1 MAKSEKEIEIEIV
14 GKEWEEA
21 LDKAFKK
28 ANKNAKIDGFRP
40 GKAPKDVFIKKYGKQ
55 SLYMD
60 AADSAADMAYQK
72 LLKEHAE
79 SLYMDAADSA
89 ADMAYQ
95 KLLKEHAD
103 DVKELV
109 ARPDIA
115 LKDVNDEKIVFLFTL
130 TTRPEVKLGKYK
142 GLGIKKYEVKDETE
156 EIEDA
161 IYHMRERYAEDVIKD
176 ETEEIEDA
184 IYHMRERYAEDVIKE
199 GKIENGDIAVIDFEG
214 FVDDKAFDGGKS
226 ENYSLKIGSGTFI
239 PGFEEQ
245 LVGLKS
251 GDKKDVKVTFPED
264 YHAEDLKGKEAI
276 FKVTVHEVKEV
287 KIPELDKDFFDDLG
301 MEGINTKEELEAQVS
316 ENILA
321 RKEMEAE
328 NKYLDD
334 LLEAASKNVK
344 VDVPE
349 AMINEELDRMV
360 QQYADHL
367 KMQGITIEQF
377 YQFTN
382 SDEQALKDQMRPEA
396 IKRITYRLMLEEI
409 AKEEKIEID
418 DKTAKDE
425 AKKLAEKYQMKED
438 EFLSAFGGLD
448 IVKYDMRMRQAMEI
462 LKK

>member
-1 MAKSEKEIEIEIV
+1 MAKSEKEIEIIIE

-21 LDKAFKK
+21 LDKVFKK
-28 ANKNAKIDGFRP
+28 ANKKAKIDGFRP
-40 GKAPKDVFIKKYGKQ
+40 GKAPKDVFIKHYGK
-55 SLYMD
+55 
-60 AADSAADMAYQK
+60 
-72 LLKEHAE
+72 E
-79 SLYMDAADSA
+79 SLYMDAADYA
-89 ADMAYQ
+89 ADIAYQ
-95 KLLKEHAD
+95 KLLKDYAD

-115 LKDVNDEKIVFLFTL
+115 LTNIDDKKVTFKFTL
-130 TTRPEVKLGKYK
+130 TMRPEVKLGKYK
-142 GLGIKKYEVKDETE
+142 GLGVKKDEVKASED

-161 IYHMRERYAEDVIKD
+161 IKHMRERYAEDVLKD
-176 ETEEIEDA
+176 GA
-184 IYHMRERYAEDVIKE
+184 IAD
-199 GKIENGDIAVIDFEG
+199 GDIAVIDFEG
-214 FVDDKAFDGGKS
+214 FIDGKAFEGGKS

-239 PGFEEQ
+239 PGFEEG
-245 LVGLKS
+245 LIGLKS

-264 YHAEDLKGKEAI
+264 YHAEDLKGKEAT

-301 MEGINTKEELEAQVS
+301 MEGITTKEELEAQIS
-316 ENILA
+316 ENIIA

-328 NKYLDD
+328 NKYMDD
-334 LLEAASKNVK
+334 LLEAAAKDVK
-344 VDVPE
+344 VDIPE
-349 AMINEELDRMV
+349 AMISEELDRMV

-409 AKEEKIEID
+409 AREEKIEID
-418 DKTAKDE
+418 DKE
-425 AKKLAEKYQMKED
+425 AKEEAKNLAEKYQMKED

-448 IVKYDMRMRQAMEI
+448 IVKYDMKMRKAMEI

>member
-1 MAKSEKEIEIEIV
+1 MAKSEKEIEIEVV
-14 GKEWEEA
+14 GKEWEEV

-28 ANKNAKIDGFRP
+28 ANKKAKIDGFRP
-40 GKAPKDVFIKKYGKQ
+40 GKAPKEVFIKKYGKQ

-60 AADSAADMAYQK
+60 AADAAADI
-72 LLKEHAE
+72 
-79 SLYMDAADSA
+79 
-89 ADMAYQ
+89 AYQ

-142 GLGIKKYEVKDETE
+142 GLGIKKDEVKAEAE

-161 IYHMRERYAEDVIKD
+161 IN
-176 ETEEIEDA
+176 
-184 IYHMRERYAEDVIKE
+184 HMRERYAEDVIKE
-199 GKIENGDIAVIDFEG
+199 GAIASGDIAVIDFEG
-214 FVDDKAFDGGKS
+214 FVDGKAFDGGKS
-226 ENYSLKIGSGTFI
+226 ENYSLKIDSGTFI

-245 LVGLKS
+245 LIGLKS
-251 GDKKDVKVTFPED
+251 GDKKDVKVTFPAD

-287 KIPELDKDFFDDLG
+287 KVPELDKDFFADLG

-334 LLEAASKNVK
+334 LLEAAAKEVK
-344 VDVPE
+344 IDIPE

-360 QQYADHL
+360 QQYSDHL

-382 SDEQALKDQMRPEA
+382 SDEMALRDQMRPEA
-396 IKRITYRLMLEEI
+396 VKRITYRLMLEEI

-418 DKTAKDE
+418 DKTAKEE
-425 AKKLAEKYQMKED
+425 AKELAEKYQMKED

-448 IVKYDMRMRQAMEI
+448 IVKYDMKMRKAMEV

>member
-1 MAKSEKEIEIEIV
+1 MP
-14 GKEWEEA
+14 
-21 LDKAFKK
+21 
-28 ANKNAKIDGFRP
+28 RC
-40 GKAPKDVFIKKYGKQ
+40 
-55 SLYMD
+55 
-60 AADSAADMAYQK
+60 
-72 LLKEHAE
+72 
-79 SLYMDAADSA
+79 
-89 ADMAYQ
+89 
-95 KLLKEHAD
+95 
-103 DVKELV
+103 
-109 ARPDIA
+109 DIG
-115 LKDVNDEKIVFLFTL
+115 LKDVNEEKIVFLFTL
-130 TTRPEVKLGKYK
+130 SSRPEVKLGKYK
-142 GLGIKKYEVKDETE
+142 DLGVKKDEVKAEAE

-161 IYHMRERYAEDVIKD
+161 INHMRERYAEDVL
-176 ETEEIEDA
+176 
-184 IYHMRERYAEDVIKE
+184 KE
-199 GKIENGDIAVIDFEG
+199 GKIANGDIAVIDFEG
-214 FVDDKAFDGGKS
+214 FIDDKAFDGGKG

-239 PGFEEQ
+239 PGFGEQ

-264 YHAEDLKGKEAI
+264 YHAEDLKGKEAT

-287 KIPELDKDFFDDLG
+287 KVPELDKDFFDDLG
-301 MEGINTKEELEAQVS
+301 MEGINTKEELEAQIS

-334 LLEAASKNVK
+334 LLEAAAKDVK
-344 VDVPE
+344 VEIPE

-360 QQYADHL
+360 AQYADHL

-382 SDEQALKDQMRPEA
+382 SDEAALKDQMRPEA
-396 IKRITYRLMLEEI
+396 VKRITYRLMLEEI

-418 DKTAKDE
+418 DKAAKEE

-448 IVKYDMRMRQAMEI
+448 IVKYDMRMRKAMEI

>member
-1 MAKSEKEIEIEIV
+1 MAKSEKEIEIVVE

-40 GKAPKDVFIKKYGKQ
+40 GKAPKDVFLKKYGK
-55 SLYMD
+55 
-60 AADSAADMAYQK
+60 
-72 LLKEHAE
+72 E
-79 SLYMDAADSA
+79 SLYMDAADMA
-89 ADMAYQ
+89 ADIAYQ
-95 KLLKEHAD
+95 KLLTEYAS
-103 DVKELV
+103 DVQELV

-115 LKDVNDEKIVFLFTL
+115 LTDINDEKVTFKFTL
-130 TTRPEVKLGKYK
+130 TMKPEVKLGKYK
-142 GLGIKKYEVKDETE
+142 GLGIKKDEVKAEAE

-161 IYHMRERYAEDVIKD
+161 IKHMRERYAEDVL
-176 ETEEIEDA
+176 
-184 IYHMRERYAEDVIKE
+184 KE
-199 GKIENGDIAVIDFEG
+199 GAIADGDVAVIDFEG
-214 FVDDKAFDGGKS
+214 FIDGKAFEGGKS

-239 PGFEEQ
+239 PGFEDQ
-245 LVGLKS
+245 LIGLKS

-264 YHAEDLKGKEAI
+264 YHAEDLKGKEAT

-287 KIPELDKDFFDDLG
+287 KIPELDKDFFEDLG
-301 MEGINTKEELEAQVS
+301 MEGINTKEELEAQIS

-328 NKYLDD
+328 NKYLDE
-334 LLEAASKNVK
+334 LLEAAAKDVK
-344 VDVPE
+344 VEIPE

-360 QQYADHL
+360 AQYADHL
-367 KMQGITIEQF
+367 KMQGISIEQF

-418 DKTAKDE
+418 DKEAKEE

-448 IVKYDMRMRQAMEI
+448 IVKYDMRMRRAMEI

>member
-1 MAKSEKEIEIEIV
+1 MAKSEKEIEIIID
-14 GKEWEEA
+14 GKEWEGA

-28 ANKNAKIDGFRP
+28 ANKKAKIDGFRP
-40 GKAPKDVFIKKYGKQ
+40 GKAPKEVFLKKYGK
-55 SLYMD
+55 
-60 AADSAADMAYQK
+60 
-72 LLKEHAE
+72 E
-79 SLYMDAADSA
+79 SLYMDAADEA
-89 ADMAYQ
+89 ADLAYQ
-95 KLLKEHAD
+95 KLLKDYAE

-115 LKDVNDEKIVFLFTL
+115 LTDINDEKVTFKFTL
-130 TTRPEVKLGKYK
+130 TMRPEVKLGKYK
-142 GLGIKKYEVKDETE
+142 NLGIKKDEVKAEET

-161 IYHMRERYAEDVIKD
+161 IK
-176 ETEEIEDA
+176 
-184 IYHMRERYAEDVIKE
+184 HMRERYAEDVIKE
-199 GKIENGDIAVIDFEG
+199 GAIAEGDIAVIDFEG
-214 FVDDKAFDGGKS
+214 FVDGKAFEGGKA

-245 LVGLKS
+245 LIGLKS

-287 KIPELDKDFFDDLG
+287 KIPELDKDFFADLG
-301 MEGINTKEELEAQVS
+301 MEGINTKEELEAQIS

-321 RKEMEAE
+321 QKEMEAE
-328 NKYLDD
+328 NKYMDD
-334 LLEAASKNVK
+334 LLEAAAKDVK
-344 VDVPE
+344 VEIPE

-360 QQYADHL
+360 AQYSDHL
-367 KMQGITIEQF
+367 MMQGISIEQF

-382 SDEQALKDQMRPEA
+382 SDETALKDQMRPEA

-418 DKTAKDE
+418 DKEAKEE

-448 IVKYDMRMRQAMEI
+448 IVKYDMRMRKAMEI

>member
-1 MAKSEKEIEIEIV
+1 MAKSEKEIEIIIE

-28 ANKNAKIDGFRP
+28 ANKTAKIDGFRP
-40 GKAPKDVFIKKYGKQ
+40 GKAPKEVFIKKYGKQ
-55 SLYMD
+55 SLYME
-60 AADSAADMAYQK
+60 AADGAADMAYQK
-72 LLKEHAE
+72 LLK
-79 SLYMDAADSA
+79 D
-89 ADMAYQ
+89 
-95 KLLKEHAD
+95 HAD

-130 TTRPEVKLGKYK
+130 TMRPEVKLGKYK
-142 GLGIKKYEVKDETE
+142 GLGIKKDEVKAEE
-156 EIEDA
+156 KEIEDA
-161 IYHMRERYAEDVIKD
+161 INS
-176 ETEEIEDA
+176 
-184 IYHMRERYAEDVIKE
+184 MRERYAEDVIKE

-214 FVDDKAFDGGKS
+214 FVDGKAFDGGKS

-239 PGFEEQ
+239 PGFEKQ
-245 LVGLKS
+245 LIGLKS
-251 GDKKDVKVTFPED
+251 GDEKDVKVTFPED
-264 YHAEDLKGKEAI
+264 YHAEDLKGKEAT
-276 FKVTVHEVKEV
+276 FKVKIHEVKEV
-287 KIPELDKDFFDDLG
+287 KIPELDKDFFEDLG
-301 MEGINTKEELEAQVS
+301 MEGINTKEEVEAQIS

-334 LLEAASKNVK
+334 LLEAAAKDVK

-349 AMINEELDRMV
+349 AMINEELDRMIG
-360 QQYADHL
+360 QYADHL

-382 SDEQALKDQMRPEA
+382 SDEAALKDQMRPEA

-409 AKEEKIEID
+409 AKKEKIEID
-418 DKTAKDE
+418 DKEAKE
-425 AKKLAEKYQMKED
+425 ESKKLAEKYQMKED
-438 EFLSAFGGLD
+438 EFLNAFGGLD
-448 IVKYDMRMRQAMEI
+448 IVKYDMKMRKAMEI

>member
-1 MAKSEKEIEIEIV
+1 MAKCEKEIEIIIE
-14 GKEWEEA
+14 GKEWEGA

-60 AADSAADMAYQK
+60 AADSAADLAYQK
-72 LLKEHAE
+72 LLKEHE
-79 SLYMDAADSA
+79 
-89 ADMAYQ
+89 
-95 KLLKEHAD
+95 E
-103 DVKELV
+103 DVKDLV

-115 LKDVNDEKIVFLFTL
+115 LKDVNEEKIVFLFTL

-142 GLGIKKYEVKDETE
+142 GLGVKKDEVKAEAE

-161 IYHMRERYAEDVIKD
+161 INHMRERYAEDVL
-176 ETEEIEDA
+176 
-184 IYHMRERYAEDVIKE
+184 KE
-199 GKIENGDIAVIDFEG
+199 GKIANGDIAVIDFEG
-214 FVDDKAFDGGKS
+214 FIDDKAFDGGKG

-264 YHAEDLKGKEAI
+264 YHAEDLKGKEAT

-287 KIPELDKDFFDDLG
+287 KVPELDKDFFDDLG
-301 MEGINTKEELEAQVS
+301 MEGINTKEELEAQIS
-316 ENILA
+316 DNIIA

-328 NKYLDD
+328 NKYLDE
-334 LLEAASKNVK
+334 LLEAAAKDVK
-344 VDVPE
+344 VEIPE
-349 AMINEELDRMV
+349 AMISEELDRMID
-360 QQYADHL
+360 QYSQHL

-382 SDEQALKDQMRPEA
+382 SDENALKDQMRPEA
-396 IKRITYRLMLEEI
+396 VKRITYRLMLEEI
-409 AKEEKIEID
+409 AKEEKIEISD
-418 DKTAKDE
+418 DE
-425 AKKLAEKYQMKED
+425 AKEETKNLAEKYQMKED
-438 EFLSAFGGLD
+438 EFLKTFGGLD
-448 IVKYDMRMRQAMEI
+448 IVKYDMRMRRAMEI